1 MSLLMFWILTFCG
14 PLHRFSIFAF
24 FLGLALFFL
33 ICWPHPW
40 TIVLDAHR
48 SLFSPSLGWFVSFN
62 WKRKMNKSGG
72 ITKWINKQ
80 INENKN
86 KQINQWNVYGHT
98 RDNTTYKQLV
108 LPRSFGTIVTLK
120 LFSVSMVNTLARW
133 HLKFT
138 SISKLTGLIEL
149 SLHHTPTHPEPFHL
163 PSSFGLAC
171 VAWRFCWVGRR
182 SGVAAKFARD
192 ARENERRSREKNKNQ
207 VASAPISSRFLCPR
221 PTCPPDFIGN
231 LSTRR

>member
-1 MSLLMFWILTFCG
+1 MALCIDFRFLL
-14 PLHRFSIFAF
+14 F

-86 KQINQWNVYGHT
+86 KHINQWNVYGHT

-163 PSSFGLAC
+163 PSSFGPHWVLTDFPTGDPTGNLLTIPSFC
-171 VAWRFCWVGRR
+171 SHIVVPQVAQ
-182 SGVAAKFARD
+182 AHY
-192 ARENERRSREKNKNQ
+192 ESREQ
-207 VASAPISSRFLCPR
+207 HY
-221 PTCPPDFIGN
+221 PT
-231 LSTRR
+231 